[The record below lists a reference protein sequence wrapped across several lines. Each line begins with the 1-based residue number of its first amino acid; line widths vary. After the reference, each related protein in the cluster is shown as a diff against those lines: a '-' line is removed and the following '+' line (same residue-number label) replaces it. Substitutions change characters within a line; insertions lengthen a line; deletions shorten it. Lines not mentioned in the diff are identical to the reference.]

1 MSYAHTPETAIELFL
16 ESSARA
22 HDASHDIATL
32 AVGGVVFSALGA
44 TTLFLGL
51 AGIASVGITSAVGFA
66 AATTGMVLLSLT
78 LLRYGTVARHLLRFG
93 DRLTASK
100 TVMGVGAGAAGMVWA
115 LSNVALVL
123 GSAISTAGS
132 WGLALKALSTGSLVA
147 IVFSLWAILTIEV
160 LKRTGVGAGF

>member
-1 MSYAHTPETAIELFL
+1 MSYELFL

-22 HDASHDIATL
+22 HEASHDIATL

-66 AATTGMVLLSLT
+66 TATTGMVLLSLT

-100 TVMGVGAGAAGMVWA
+100 TVVGVVAGAAGMVWA

-123 GSAISTAGS
+123 GTAISTAGG
-132 WGLALKALSTGSLVA
+132 WGLALKALSTGSLVT

>member
-22 HDASHDIATL
+22 HEASQDIATL

-66 AATTGMVLLSLT
+66 TATTGMVLLSLT

-100 TVMGVGAGAAGMVWA
+100 TVVGVVAGAAGMVWA

-123 GSAISTAGS
+123 GTAISTAGG
-132 WGLALKALSTGSLVA
+132 WGLALKALSTGSLVT